1 MPNPFRPLAESIGR
15 AEAPEARKRF
25 VAAAASRGIQAT
37 EDAADLASLL
47 ACAYPATAGSIEA
60 WPEDVIA
67 IARGTKR
74 ARGAGAPRPPAPG
87 LSGARPEEGGVRP
100 APRFFARRERLRV
113 A

>member
-47 ACAYPATAGSIEA
+47 ACTYPATAGSIEA

-67 IARGTKR
+67 IARGTKQARDAR
-74 ARGAGAPRPPAPG
+74 AYR
-87 LSGARPEEGGVRP
+87 RP
-100 APRFFARRERLRV
+100 ALGLIGDRTDEGAVGHGL
-113 A
+113 